1 MCDRLC
7 GNQPT
12 DTAGKA
18 IWRKRYY
25 NNHDVWPRTDRQQKQ
40 DAIDEAA
47 AKKREIETM
56 NAPTETA
63 HPAASPQL
71 ADAPKVEKE
80 DHVAKVVRLWHE
92 QNPGFK

>member
-47 AKKREIETM
+47 AKKREIERM
-56 NAPTETA
+56 NSSTEQA
-63 HPAASPQL
+63 HPVVSPQMSE
-71 ADAPKVEKE
+71 APQI
-80 DHVAKVVRLWHE
+80 DHVAKVVEAWHKA
-92 QNPGFK
+92 NPGFR

>member
-12 DTAGKA
+12 DSRGKA

-47 AKKREIETM
+47 AKKREMEGM
-56 NAPTETA
+56 NSSSEPGHDVRSRA
-63 HPAASPQL
+63 QNK
-71 ADAPKVEKE
+71 PKNDPIARAVEQ
-80 DHVAKVVRLWHE
+80 WHRD
-92 QNPGFK
+92 NPGFR